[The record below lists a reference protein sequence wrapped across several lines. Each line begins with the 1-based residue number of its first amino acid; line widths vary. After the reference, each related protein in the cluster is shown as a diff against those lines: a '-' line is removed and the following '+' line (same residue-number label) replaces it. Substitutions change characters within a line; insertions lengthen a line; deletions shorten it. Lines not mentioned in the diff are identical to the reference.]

1 MKLVKATGP
10 MDQLNNFISTCC
22 LDGTF
27 HPEQATQYMS
37 ASMGYTTLSEENPYA
52 PMLQKIE
59 ELIRENDSAPD
70 PAIVGSRSRE
80 VQLDEQ
86 TDEYI
91 DELDRRLSAMH
102 DERKELEDQLEQCK
116 NGIAK
121 YEHFTGFDVGFDEL
135 FGCKFIKT
143 RCGHMSKASYEKL
156 VAYDDDPYV
165 LFIPCST
172 DATDYWGVYCAPRE
186 RVDEVDS
193 IFAGLGFERLQIPEA
208 VGTAEQVIDQLRNNI
223 EIIESDL
230 KELDERAAA
239 VWRENRTRC
248 NEIYTKLVDLNTV
261 FEMRRYA
268 ACHNKYFFYVGW
280 VLANDSKEFE
290 RKAEAIDSVEVE
302 ENDPESVADK
312 TPPVKL
318 KNPVIFKPYEY
329 FVDMYG
335 LPSYTDVDVTGFVAI
350 TYTLL
355 FGIMF
360 GDLGQGL
367 VLFVFGLL
375 GWKLKKMAL
384 ARILIPCG
392 LSSAVFGFVF
402 GSVFGYEEMLDPVY
416 HALGWASKPL
426 SVMDSINTVLLFAI
440 GIGVTLVVCAMLL
453 NIVSCLK
460 HKKIGEAIFSNNG
473 VVGIIFYLA
482 GVAFCVAFMNGP
494 KVLSTG
500 VNIAI
505 MGVGAVLLYFKEII
519 IGIIDKHPDWK
530 PESMVDFA
538 LQNLFEL
545 IEYVL
550 SYFSN
555 TVSFLRVG
563 AFVIVH
569 ASMMMV
575 VFTLGADGENIP
587 VIIIGN
593 IVVIAL
599 EGLLSGIQGLRLEF
613 YEMFSRFYEGG
624 GRAFEPARLKQA
636 QTKVKAKLSAKKAK
650 N

>member
-1 MKLVKATGP
+1 MKLVKVTGP
-10 MDQLNNFISTCC
+10 LDRLNNFISTCC

-37 ASMGYTTLSEENPYA
+37 ATMGYTTLNEENPYA

-70 PAIVGSRSRE
+70 PTIVGSRSRE

-86 TDEYI
+86 TSEYI
-91 DELDRRLSAMH
+91 DELDRRLSSVH

-121 YEHFTGFDVGFDEL
+121 YEHFTGFDVGFDEI

-143 RCGHMSKASYEKL
+143 RCGHMSKESYAKL
-156 VAYDDDPYV
+156 VAYEDDPYV

-208 VGTAEQVIDQLRNNI
+208 VGTAEQVIDQLKSNI
-223 EIIESDL
+223 EIIESNL

-239 VWRENRTRC
+239 IWKENRTRC
-248 NEIYTKLVDLNTV
+248 NEIYTSLVDLNTV

-318 KNPVIFKPYEY
+318 KNPAIFKPYEY
-329 FVDMYG
+329 FVNMYG
-335 LPSYTDVDVTGFVAI
+335 LPSYTDVDVTGFVAV

-392 LSSAVFGFVF
+392 LSSTVFGFVF
-402 GSVFGYEEMLDPVY
+402 GSVFGYEDMLDPVY

-453 NIVSCLK
+453 NVVSCLK
-460 HKKIGEAIFSNNG
+460 HKKIGEAIFSHNG
-473 VVGIIFYLA
+473 IVGIIFYLA

-494 KVLSTG
+494 AILPNSVLLS
-500 VNIAI
+500 I

-519 IGIIDKHPDWK
+519 IGLVDKHPDWK

-538 LQNLFEL
+538 LQNFFEL

-575 VFTLGADGENIP
+575 VFTLGSNGENIP

-593 IVVIAL
+593 IVVIVL

-636 QTKVKAKLSAKKAK
+636 QAKVKTKLSAKKAK

>member
-1 MKLVKATGP
+1 MKLVKVTGP
-10 MDQLNNFISTCC
+10 LDQLNNFISTCC

-37 ASMGYTTLSEENPYA
+37 ATMGYTTLNEENPYA

-70 PAIVGSRSRE
+70 PAIVGSLSRE

-86 TDEYI
+86 TSEYI
-91 DELDRRLSAMH
+91 DELDGRLSAMH
-102 DERKELEDQLEQCK
+102 DERRELEDQLEQCK

-121 YEHFTGFDVGFDEL
+121 YEHFTGFDVGFDEM

-143 RCGHMSKASYEKL
+143 RCGHMSKESYEKL

-208 VGTAEQVIDQLRNNI
+208 VGTAEQVIDQLKSNI
-223 EIIESDL
+223 EIIERDL

-239 VWRENRTRC
+239 IWKENRTRC

-290 RKAEAIDSVEVE
+290 RKAEAIESVEVE

-318 KNPVIFKPYEY
+318 KNPALFKPYEY

-335 LPSYTDVDVTGFVAI
+335 LPSYTDIDVTGFVAI

-367 VLFVFGLL
+367 VLFVLGLL

-440 GIGVTLVVCAMLL
+440 GIGVTLVVCAMVL
-453 NIVSCLK
+453 NVVSCLK

-473 VVGIIFYLA
+473 VVGIVFYLA

-494 KVLSTG
+494 RILPNSVLLS
-500 VNIAI
+500 V

-530 PESMVDFA
+530 PESMLDFA
-538 LQNLFEL
+538 LQNIFEL

-575 VFTLGADGENIP
+575 VFTLGSNGDNIP

-624 GRAFEPARLKQA
+624 GRAFEPVRLKQA

>member
-1 MKLVKATGP
+1 MKLVKVTGP
-10 MDQLNNFISTCC
+10 LDCLNNFISTCC

-37 ASMGYTTLSEENPYA
+37 ASMGYTTLNEENPYA

-86 TDEYI
+86 TSEYI
-91 DELDRRLSAMH
+91 DELDSRLSSMH

-121 YEHFTGFDVGFDEL
+121 YEHFTGFDVGFDEM

-143 RCGHMSKASYEKL
+143 RCGHMSKESYEKL
-156 VAYDDDPYV
+156 VAYEDDPYV

-208 VGTAEQVIDQLRNNI
+208 VGTAEQVIDQLKSNI
-223 EIIESDL
+223 EIIESNL

-239 VWRENRTRC
+239 VWKENRTRC

-280 VLANDSKEFE
+280 VLAGDSKEFE

-318 KNPVIFKPYEY
+318 KNPAIFKPYEY

-335 LPSYTDVDVTGFVAI
+335 LPSYTDIDVTGFVAI

-367 VLFVFGLL
+367 VLFVLGLL
-375 GWKLKKMAL
+375 GWKLKKIAL

-440 GIGVTLVVCAMLL
+440 GIGVTLVVCAMVL

-494 KVLSTG
+494 EILPNGVLLS
-500 VNIAI
+500 I

-538 LQNLFEL
+538 LQNIFEL

-575 VFTLGADGENIP
+575 VFTLGSNGDNIP

>member
-1 MKLVKATGP
+1 
-10 MDQLNNFISTCC
+10 
-22 LDGTF
+22 
-27 HPEQATQYMS
+27 
-37 ASMGYTTLSEENPYA
+37 
-52 PMLQKIE
+52 
-59 ELIRENDSAPD
+59 
-70 PAIVGSRSRE
+70 
-80 VQLDEQ
+80 
-86 TDEYI
+86 
-91 DELDRRLSAMH
+91 MH
-102 DERKELEDQLEQCK
+102 DEYKELEDQLEQCR

-121 YEHFTGFDVGFDEL
+121 YEHFTGFDVGLDEL
-135 FGCKFIKT
+135 FNCKFIKT
-143 RCGHMSKASYEKL
+143 RFGHMPKESYEKL

-193 IFAGLGFERLQIPEA
+193 IFAGLNFERLQVPSA
-208 VGTAEQVIDQLRNNI
+208 VGTVEQVIDQLKSNI
-223 EIIESDL
+223 EIIEGDL
-230 KELDERAAA
+230 KQLDERAAA
-239 VWRENRTRC
+239 LWKENRKRC

-280 VLANDSKEFE
+280 VLAHDSKAFE
-290 RKAEAIDSVEVE
+290 KKAEAIPHVEVE
-302 ENDPESVADK
+302 ENDPDKSSK

-318 KNPVIFKPYEY
+318 RNPLIFKPYEF

-335 LPSYTDVDVTGFVAI
+335 LPSYSDIDVTGFVAI

-367 VLFVFGLL
+367 VLFLL
-375 GWKLKKMAL
+375 GILGWRIKKMSL

-402 GSVFGYEEMLDPVY
+402 GSVFGYEDMLDPVY
-416 HALGWASKPL
+416 HALGMASKPL
-426 SVMDSINTVLLFAI
+426 SVMDSINTVLIVAI
-440 GIGVTLVVCAMLL
+440 GIGVVLVVTAMLL
-453 NIVSCLK
+453 NVVSCLK

-473 VVGIIFYLA
+473 LVGIVFYLA

-494 KVLSTG
+494 KVLPNSVLFG
-500 VNIAI
+500 I
-505 MGVGAVLLYFKEII
+505 MGVCAVLLYLKEIP

-530 PESMVDFA
+530 PDSVVDFL

-575 VFTLGADGENIP
+575 VFTLGGNGSNIP

-593 IVVIAL
+593 IIVIAL

-624 GRAFEPARLKQA
+624 GKAFTPAKLEQA
-636 QTKVKAKLSAKKAK
+636 QSNIKTKIANKKARRALANK
-650 N
+650 D